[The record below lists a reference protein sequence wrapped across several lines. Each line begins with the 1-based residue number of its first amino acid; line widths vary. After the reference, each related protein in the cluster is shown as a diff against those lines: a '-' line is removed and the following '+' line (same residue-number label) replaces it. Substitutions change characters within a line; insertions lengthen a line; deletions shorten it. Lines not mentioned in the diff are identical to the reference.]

1 MALIVLIGVVPG
13 PFLDRIRPSS
23 GEIDKNLQSQR
34 GSMTLAVAT
43 TTIPQRNIIAAPRNA
58 PKAPQGKRR

>member
-13 PFLDRIRPSS
+13 PFLDRIRPTS

-34 GSMTLAVAT
+34 GSRQVAVAT
-43 TTIPQRNIIAAPRNA
+43 TTIPQRTIIAALRNA